1 MIWECGTMSLL
12 KGGCVLNERSE
23 SVLASDDILFKQD
36 SSAML
41 PGGSKFNSRNR
52 EKRYGLIERAFRAGD
67 E

>member
-1 MIWECGTMSLL
+1 MSLL